1 MKRKFETFGLDIK
14 PAVLKPLFINRS
26 CFFNK
31 SPGGECLRSFL
42 KAMDKREWQ
51 PTVFA
56 SDRTPLFEPIPDNAR
71 LTHEYRWVQ
80 YAAAAVRRIL
90 RDLTFLPG
98 YEWQS
103 WGIGCKNS
111 ILKDIKNGSQYDYIH
126 SVSFP
131 CASHTVAKKVK
142 EKTGLPWVMQFY
154 DPWAENPYRNFKT
167 KWLKNID
174 WEQERE
180 AVEAC
185 DLIIHNN
192 EAIAA
197 QWRGRY
203 GENIAKKIRV
213 LPLTVSLPKTEVA
226 PNSHKS
232 GETLTISHIGNFM
245 LNRTS
250 QPFICAVAE
259 LMSRHPEYMSMLKVN
274 YIGQVTESEKELIKK
289 NGLGELFNLTGSIS
303 AEACIKYY
311 KQTDLF
317 LAIDGVN
324 KDNLF
329 FPSKILKYLYFRRPI
344 LGITPE
350 GSVLDTELRQSGHV
364 SIVNSDHESIV
375 EYLEQAISNYESLL
389 GFNHDYW
396 HRFEPQ
402 NVIAQYGIMIKDML
416 KHRD

>member
-1 MKRKFETFGLDIK
+1 M
-14 PAVLKPLFINRS
+14 LKPLFINRP
-26 CFFNK
+26 CYFDQ
-31 SPGGECLRSFL
+31 SPGGECLRAFL
-42 KAMDKREWQ
+42 KAMDKEEWQ

-56 SDRTPLFEPIPDNAR
+56 SDRTPLVEPIPAYAH
-71 LTHEYRWVQ
+71 LTHEYRWVK
-80 YAAAAVRRIL
+80 YASAIVRRVL
-90 RDLTFLPG
+90 SDLTFLPG

-103 WGIGCKNS
+103 WGIGCKNA
-111 ILKDIKNGSQYDYIH
+111 ILKDIKDGGQYDYIH

-142 EKTGLPWVMQFY
+142 EKTGLPWVMQLY

-167 KWLKNID
+167 KWLKEYD
-174 WEQERE
+174 WKQERE

-185 DLIIHNN
+185 DLIIHDN
-192 EAIAA
+192 EAIAV
-197 QWRGRY
+197 QWKERY
-203 GENIAKKIRV
+203 GDEIAKKIFV
-213 LPLTVSLPKTEVA
+213 LPLTVPLPKTEVVS
-226 PNSHKS
+226 NSHKS
-232 GETLTISHIGNFM
+232 GDPLTISHIGNFM

-250 QPFICAVAE
+250 QPFIRAVAE
-259 LMSRHPEYMSMLKVN
+259 LMSRHPEYRHKLKVN
-274 YIGQVTESEKELIKK
+274 YIGQVTEPEKELIKM

-303 AEACIKYY
+303 AEDCIKYY

-350 GSVLDTELRQSGHV
+350 GSVLDTELHQSGHI
-364 SIVNSDHESIV
+364 SIVNSDLEGIV
-375 EYLEQAISNYESLL
+375 EYLGKAINDYESLL
-389 GFNHDYW
+389 GIDQDYW

-402 NVIAQYGIMIKDML
+402 SVVTQYKTMVKDML
-416 KHRD
+416 NRCGK